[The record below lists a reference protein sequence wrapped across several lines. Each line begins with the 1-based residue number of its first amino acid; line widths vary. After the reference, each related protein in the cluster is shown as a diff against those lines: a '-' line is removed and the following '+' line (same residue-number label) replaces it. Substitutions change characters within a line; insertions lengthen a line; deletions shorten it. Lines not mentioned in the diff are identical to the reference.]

1 VIRQLGA
8 FLICALVLAACEKG
22 PPQQVVVYVPTN
34 YEERANSWLPESGL
48 AVTVIV
54 GNSATNTDRVIGKQ
68 DSPRADVLITSNAID
83 IWRAADVGALRPIQG
98 EALAR
103 VPSQLKDPDGSWAAL
118 GYRRVVIGV
127 ASDADRLLV
136 SGFRDLGAQ
145 GLAGKL
151 CLSSFALPA
160 NRALV
165 GILIEDLGIK
175 PAERLVRS
183 WVRNLA
189 AAPFASEAELQ
200 AALERGD
207 CDFGVV
213 SELPDGSSISTVLP
227 RPTYL
232 QIDGVGISRH
242 AVNADAAQRLVDWML
257 SDYQPDELNESVVH
271 NAGVAGWRDEEARL
285 LAERAGYR

>member
-1 VIRQLGA
+1 MIRQLGA
-8 FLICALVLAACEKG
+8 FLICALALTGCGKS
-22 PPQQVVVYVPTN
+22 PPQQVVVYVPTDF
-34 YEERANSWLPESGL
+34 EERANSWLPGSGL
-48 AVTVIV
+48 AVTVV
-54 GNSATNTDRVIGKQ
+54 AGDSTANTDKVIGKQ

-98 EALAR
+98 DALAR
-103 VPSQLKDPDGSWAAL
+103 VPPQLKDPDSSWAAF
-118 GYRRVVIGV
+118 GYRRLVIGV
-127 ASDADRLLV
+127 ARDADRPLV

-165 GILIEDLGIK
+165 GMLIEDLGIK

-189 AAPFASEAELQ
+189 LAPFASEAELQ

-207 CDFGVV
+207 CDFGIV

-232 QIDGVGISRH
+232 QIEGVGISRH
-242 AVNADAAQRLVDWML
+242 AANADAAQQLVDWML
-257 SDYQPDELNESVVH
+257 SDYEPDELDESVVQ